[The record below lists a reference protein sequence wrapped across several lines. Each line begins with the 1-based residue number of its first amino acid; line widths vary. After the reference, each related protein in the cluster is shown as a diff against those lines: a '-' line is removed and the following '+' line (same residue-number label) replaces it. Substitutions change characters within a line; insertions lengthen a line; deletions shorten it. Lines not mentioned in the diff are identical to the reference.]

1 MVRAREP
8 DTDELLRQADADDP
22 AATQVLLAR
31 HRSRLRRMVAV
42 HLDRRLQ
49 GRVDPSDIV
58 QEALVDAARK
68 LPRYLRERP
77 LPFYPWLRELAWE
90 RLARARRRHLRA
102 ARRSVARED
111 RRAFHLTQDS
121 AAHLARLLVASGT
134 PSEQAVQQERL
145 ALVRET
151 VRRLRPRDAEILVLR
166 YLEQL
171 EVEEIAAVL
180 GLTVPGVK
188 SRVRRALERFAEIWR
203 QESSGE

>member
-1 MVRAREP
+1 MVRPHEP
-8 DTDELLRQADADDP
+8 DTDELLRRADADDA
-22 AATQVLLAR
+22 AATQTLLAR

-58 QEALVDAARK
+58 QDTLVDAARK

-90 RLARARRRHLRA
+90 RIARERRRHLRA
-102 ARRSVARED
+102 AGRSVARED

-121 AAHLARLLVASGT
+121 AANLAAVLVRGRT
-134 PSEQAVQQERL
+134 PGELALENERL
-145 ALVRET
+145 SLVRKT
-151 VRRLRPRDAEILVLR
+151 VRRLRPIDSEVLVLR

-171 EVEEIAAVL
+171 EIEEVAAVL
-180 GLTVPGVK
+180 GLTVAGAK

-203 QESSGE
+203 EGSSED